1 MSVRIAVAVQLVL
14 LALMPA
20 ARAVSEVNFFRIQ
33 SRDDFLSG
41 TLEGISVDPLGSL
54 SLANRGQRV
63 SEFPEPFLFSGAS
76 YPGGW
81 VVGTGNSGVVFHI
94 DRKGTVSRLFDAEE
108 SEIFALWADPDGT
121 VFAGSSPDGK
131 VYRISKGKSEVF
143 FDPDETYIWA
153 LARAADGSLLVA
165 TGTEG
170 RLYKVDRNGEGEL
183 LFDSDDTHLR
193 SLLLLPS
200 GDVLVGTAG
209 DGLIVKVSPDGGAR
223 TLYDAEHPEVVDF
236 ALGERGEAYAAVL
249 ASEAS
254 LMDLSRRNG
263 QNGQSQ
269 GEEGAVRVT
278 VTPTAGEGEQAAG
291 SRPRSFKGPRS
302 VVVRISAEGM
312 IESAVE
318 FEEETVYAL
327 LWQRDRLWIG
337 TGLEG
342 KLYSLRRGKRVL
354 EKDVEE
360 RQLVTLLSDSP
371 GPAFATTNA
380 AAFYRI
386 SDERESVGT
395 YTSPALDSRQTS
407 RFGSLR
413 WRGDLAGG
421 KLRISARSG
430 AGSKPDRTWSEWT
443 AAATGTEISLAQVPP
458 GRYLQW
464 RAELSGSSGSSP
476 VLSGVDISY
485 QQLNLPPRITQLEAL
500 DPGEVQV
507 PGGFTPASQIFEP
520 AHPNRQGIF
529 MPLKPSAR
537 RDERRRKNL
546 WKKGFQT
553 LSWEAED
560 PNGDDLRYALFFQAD
575 GDGDRWLPMEEDL
588 EEDAYSFDAT
598 VLPDGVYRFKLVATD
613 RGADDLEPALSAEEI
628 SAPVIIDHTPPV
640 LIESKRGGTGFQVV
654 VGDAMNPLRR
664 VEVSVDAGEWRLL
677 DPADGMVDGVRER
690 LEIEAPSGAGLVLLR
705 LTDAAFN
712 VVTVDL
718 LQETR

>member
-1 MSVRIAVAVQLVL
+1 MRVAVAVQLVL
-14 LALMPA
+14 LALTPA
-20 ARAVSEVNFFRIQ
+20 TRAVSEVSFFRIQ

-41 TLEGISVDPLGSL
+41 TLEGISIDPLGSL

-81 VVGTGNSGVVFHI
+81 VIGTGNAGTVFHI
-94 DRKGTVSRLFDAEE
+94 DRRGTASRLFDAEE
-108 SEIFALWADPDGT
+108 SEIFAVWADPDGT
-121 VFAGSSPDGK
+121 IYAGSSPDGK
-131 VYRISKGKSEVF
+131 VYRISEGQAEVF
-143 FDPDETYIWA
+143 FDPEEKYIWA

-170 RLYKVDRNGEGEL
+170 RLYRVDRAGKGEL

-193 SLLLLPS
+193 SLLLLPD
-200 GDVLVGTAG
+200 GDVLLGTAG
-209 DGLIVKVSPDGGAR
+209 DGLIVRLSPDGAAR

-236 ALGERGEAYAAVL
+236 ALGEGGEAYAAVL

-254 LMDLSRRNG
+254 LMDLNRRNG
-263 QNGQSQ
+263 QNGQGQ
-269 GEEGAVRVT
+269 AEGGSVRVT
-278 VTPTAGEGEQAAG
+278 VTPTAGESDEPSG

-302 VVVRISAEGM
+302 VVVRISPDGM
-312 IESAVE
+312 VEQATE
-318 FEEETVYAL
+318 FEDETVYSL
-327 LWQRDRLWIG
+327 LWQDQRLWIG

-360 RQLVTLLSDSP
+360 RQLVALLPDSA
-371 GPAFATTNA
+371 GPAFATTNG

-395 YTSPALDSRQTS
+395 YTSPALDSQQTS

-421 KLRISARSG
+421 SLRISARSG

-443 AAATGTEISLAQVPP
+443 PAASGAEVSLADVPP
-458 GRYLQW
+458 GRYIQW
-464 RAELSGSSGSSP
+464 RAELGAGSGSSP

-485 QQLNLPPRITQLEAL
+485 RQLNLAPRIARLEAL
-500 DPGEVQV
+500 DPGEIQV
-507 PGGFTPASQIFEP
+507 PGGFNPASQIFEP

-529 MPLKPSAR
+529 LPLRPTAR
-537 RDERRRKNL
+537 RDDRRRKSL
-546 WKKGFQT
+546 WKKGFRT
-553 LSWEAED
+553 LSWEVKD
-560 PNGDDLRYALFFQAD
+560 PNGDALRYDLSFQGA
-575 GDGDRWLPMEEDL
+575 GDGDRWLPMAEDL
-588 EEDAYSFDAT
+588 EEEVYSFDAT
-598 VLPDGVYRFKLVATD
+598 VLPDGVYRFKLKAMD
-613 RGADDLEPALSAEEI
+613 RDGDDLEPALSAEEI
-628 SAPVIIDHTPPV
+628 SAPVIIDHTPPR
-640 LIESKRGGTGFQVV
+640 LIESARKGGSFEVV

-664 VEVSVDAGEWRLL
+664 VEVSVDAEEWRSLE
-677 DPADGMVDGVRER
+677 PRDGMLDGVRET
-690 LEIEAPSGAGLVLLR
+690 LQIEASGDARLVLLR

-712 VVTVDL
+712 VVTLDL
-718 LQETR
+718 LRETR